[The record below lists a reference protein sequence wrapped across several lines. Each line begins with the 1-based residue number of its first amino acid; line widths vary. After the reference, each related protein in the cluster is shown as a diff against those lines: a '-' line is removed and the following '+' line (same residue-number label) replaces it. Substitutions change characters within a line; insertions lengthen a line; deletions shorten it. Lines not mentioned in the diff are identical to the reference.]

1 MNWLQVCSIHDIPR
15 LGSRVIQSPAG
26 NIAIFRN
33 NDDEV
38 FALNDR
44 CPHKGGPLSQG
55 IVFDRRVTC
64 PLHNWVISLESG
76 DATGPDE
83 GCTQRYDIRV
93 EDEMVYIA
101 LPGDQDMQPEDCL
114 QVAGA

>member
-1 MNWLQVCSIHDIPR
+1 MNWLQVCSLDDIPR

-26 NIAIFRN
+26 NIAVFRN
-33 NDDEV
+33 NDNEV

-64 PLHNWVISLESG
+64 PLHNWVISLETG
-76 DATGPDE
+76 DATGPDV
-83 GCTQRYDIRV
+83 GCTQRYDICV
-93 EDEMVYIA
+93 EDGTVYIA
-101 LPGDQDMQPEDCL
+101 LPDDGAVETEDCL
-114 QVAGA
+114 QVAEA